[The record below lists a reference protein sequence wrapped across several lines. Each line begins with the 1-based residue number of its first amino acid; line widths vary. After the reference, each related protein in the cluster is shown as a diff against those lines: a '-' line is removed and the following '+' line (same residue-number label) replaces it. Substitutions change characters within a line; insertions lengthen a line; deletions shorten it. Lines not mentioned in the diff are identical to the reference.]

1 MNMVCNAG
9 RKPSVTLKLKIA
21 APGIVALVLAT
32 LDHGVRPAL
41 VFAAE
46 QTPGSPG
53 AVIPAKNDQWRFAVA
68 PYIWGAGLNG
78 DVTLGPV
85 KADVD
90 LNFIDILKDFGFGGM
105 LYAEARTQRYGFF
118 TNMLFVRTK
127 DDSSG
132 TVNTDVKTDTAQVA
146 AGAFYRVLDWQ
157 WGESAGGQPLSLA
170 LEPLAGVRWSY
181 LRGEIEFSGGPVN
194 LPQADRSE
202 SFFDPIVG
210 ARVSSDL
217 SEDWLALISADVG
230 GFGVG
235 SDYSWNVQGHVGYR
249 ASVFGLP
256 TIFSVGYRALHQKY
270 EDGDFKW
277 DVTQHGPILGV
288 IYTF

>member
-1 MNMVCNAG
+1 M
-9 RKPSVTLKLKIA
+9 LKLKIA
-21 APGIVALVLAT
+21 TPGIVALVLAMIG
-32 LDHGVRPAL
+32 HGARPAL

-46 QTPGSPG
+46 RAPGSPA
-53 AVIPAKNDQWRFAVA
+53 AVTPADNDQWRFAVA
-68 PYIWGAGLNG
+68 PYIWGAGLDG

-90 LNFIDILKDFGFGGM
+90 LSFIDILKDFGFGGM

-118 TNMLFVRTK
+118 TNMLFVRTR
-127 DDSSG
+127 DESGG
-132 TVNTDVKTDTAQVA
+132 TVNTDVTTDTAQVA

-170 LEPLAGVRWSY
+170 LEPLVGVPWSY
-181 LRGEIEFSGGPVN
+181 LRGEIEFSGGAVN

-217 SEDWLALISADVG
+217 SEDWLALIAVDVG

-249 ASVFGLP
+249 ASVFRLP

-270 EDGDFKW
+270 EDGDFRW
-277 DVTQHGPILGV
+277 DVT
-288 IYTF
+288 